1 MGKPA
6 WSYVHAR
13 QTEYIGLDE
22 GTGGTETSYYLEEEK
37 VNNDSVSS
45 GERMRK
51 SPNLL
56 GFRLVIDG

>member
-13 QTEYIGLDE
+13 QTEFIGLDE

-56 GFRLVIDG
+56 GFRLVTDG